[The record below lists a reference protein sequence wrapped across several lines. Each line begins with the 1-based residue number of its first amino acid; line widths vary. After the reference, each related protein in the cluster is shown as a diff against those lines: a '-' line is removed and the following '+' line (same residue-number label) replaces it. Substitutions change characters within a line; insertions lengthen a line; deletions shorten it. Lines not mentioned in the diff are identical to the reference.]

1 MNPTFINQI
10 KKVYS
15 KKKILVTGASGYL
28 STNLIHTLKDVDCT
42 VVRLSR
48 QGTLPSIKGKAKFID
63 YQGDIVCRKTW
74 ERALE
79 EVDIIYHMAGQTS
92 VYMAYERPLDDM
104 EVNVKSMLLLLEV
117 CREKKNKPI
126 VVFSGTSTEV
136 GVPEKNPVNETFLDQ
151 PVTFYDLHKLMAE
164 NYLKLF
170 CRQGYINGV
179 SLRLANVYGPGPKP
193 KNSDRGVLNQMIR
206 KALAG
211 DPLTIYGT
219 GKFIRDYIF
228 IDDVIDAFLSVPMN
242 SSQMNGR
249 HFIIGSG
256 VGNSVAQAI
265 NLVAD
270 RVRKKKGASV
280 LVKHVPAPKNLSPIE
295 NRNFIADCD
304 EFKKVTGWEP
314 KYSLEKGIDL
324 TLEKYSSDVTK

>member
-1 MNPTFINQI
+1 MSYFNG
-10 KKVYS
+10 KR
-15 KKKILVTGASGYL
+15 ILITGASGYL
-28 STNLIHTLKDVDCT
+28 ATKLVSSLAGVPCAII
-42 VVRLSR
+42 RLSR
-48 QGTLPSIKGKAKFID
+48 NKTLSPVKGKFTISNLN
-63 YQGDIVCRKTW
+63 GDIRDSKVWKL
-74 ERALE
+74 AIDKKL
-79 EVDIIYHMAGQTS
+79 DIIYHFSGQSS
-92 VYMAYERPLDDM
+92 VYKAEEDPFADLENNVFPMLRMLESCRDLD
-104 EVNVKSMLLLLEV
+104 
-117 CREKKNKPI
+117 CKPI
-126 VVFSGTSTEV
+126 IVFAGTETEV
-136 GVPEKNPVNETFLDQ
+136 GMHETLPVNETFTDHPITL
-151 PVTFYDLHKLMAE
+151 YDLHKLMAE

-219 GKFIRDYIF
+219 GKFTRDYIF

-270 RVRKKKGASV
+270 RVREKKGASV
-280 LVKHVPAPKNLSPIE
+280 LVKHVPAPSNLSPIE
-295 NRNFIADCD
+295 SRNFIADCE
-304 EFKKVTGWEP
+304 EFKQVTGWKP

-324 TLEKYSSDVTK
+324 TLEKYSSDVTE